1 MVAGKD
7 SAEQG
12 AERMAVLCWKT
23 LLEKSKTDERRRK
36 KGSKEERRTRE
47 KGVVTEIRSSSS
59 TGRNTVL

>member
-23 LLEKSKTDERRRK
+23 FAGEK
-36 KGSKEERRTRE
+36 
-47 KGVVTEIRSSSS
+47 
-59 TGRNTVL
+59 